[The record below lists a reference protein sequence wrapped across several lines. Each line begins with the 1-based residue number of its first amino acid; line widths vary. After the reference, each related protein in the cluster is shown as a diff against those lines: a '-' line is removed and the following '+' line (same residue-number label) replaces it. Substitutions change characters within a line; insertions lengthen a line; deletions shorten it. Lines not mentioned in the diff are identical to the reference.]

1 MAAPRGCDVRFSIS
15 VVGAGSGSYIAPMW
29 YDAGMTKDQVQE
41 ILNRVLTWPPERQA
55 DIAHVAELMEEQ
67 DSSSC
72 HLTDEQLAEVR
83 RRRAE
88 KNAKTLTMDEWDKRL
103 RRFGV

>member
-1 MAAPRGCDVRFSIS
+1 
-15 VVGAGSGSYIAPMW
+15 
-29 YDAGMTKDQVQE
+29 MTKEQVKE
-41 ILNRVLTWPPERQA
+41 ILNRVLTWLPERQA

-67 DSSSC
+67 DSSSH

-88 KNAKTLTMDEWDKRL
+88 INPRTLTLDEWDKRL
-103 RRFGV
+103 RRFGTQLRSGADQARCGPLTRRLRRRPLPIWEK